1 MVEGYDAKLVKRGA
15 GEIAA
20 AVEAVAAKPA
30 A

>member
-1 MVEGYDAKLVKRGA
+1 MVEGHDAKLVKRGA